1 MKNFEVIIGIE
12 VHTVLNT
19 KTKMFSSSKSC
30 HYSNPNTNINP
41 IDLALPGVM
50 PQPNINAIKKAI
62 WLASELHMD
71 INYKNI
77 QFDRKNYFYIDLP
90 KGYQITQQYFPIGQ
104 NGYIEIENESQNIK
118 QIEIERIHLEED
130 TVKQFSENK
139 KIFLDYNRAGMP
151 LIEIVTKPV
160 ISSGYEAQQYL
171 RELVKILKFANVSDA
186 KLEDGSLRADVN
198 ISLRPYGQKE
208 FGNKVEIKNI
218 NSINNVKKAIDYEIS
233 RQSQLLLTGNVISQE
248 TRRFDDSLNLT
259 VHMREKTNAIN
270 YRYIHEPN
278 IMRISLSDD
287 QFTKIMSEKN
297 LSLNEIIVNLKENKL
312 EDSIIQQLI
321 NDYDFY
327 TKFKLLTNEINDY
340 NLCFKWLG
348 IELIG
353 LLKKDNKS
361 YIDITDDLIRN
372 LSLMIKL
379 LIEQEIN
386 GKQAKVILE
395 CIYKENK
402 NPHDIIKELGFEQI
416 KDPKI
421 IRDILIKHIEA
432 NPEMLQSCYDRPER
446 GEKFFIG
453 MLMKDTNGQANPVIS
468 YQILKD
474 IINEKK

>member
-104 NGYIEIENESQNIK
+104 NGYIEIENEGKNIK

-130 TVKQFSENK
+130 TAKQFSDNK

-233 RQSQLLLTGNVISQE
+233 RQTQLLLTGNVIPQE

-327 TKFKLLTNEINDY
+327 TKFKSLTNEINDY

-372 LSLMIKL
+372 LSLMLKL

>member
-50 PQPNINAIKKAI
+50 PQPNINAIRKAI
-62 WLASELHMD
+62 WLANELHMD

-104 NGYIEIENESQNIK
+104 NGYIEIENESKNIK

-130 TVKQFSENK
+130 TAKQFSENK

-372 LSLMIKL
+372 LSLMLKL

-402 NPHDIIKELGFEQI
+402 NPHDVIKELGFEQI

-421 IRDILIKHIEA
+421 IRDILIKHMDA

-474 IINEKK
+474 IINEKR

>member
-233 RQSQLLLTGNVISQE
+233 RQSQLLLTGNVIPQE
-248 TRRFDDSLNLT
+248 TRRFDDNLNLT

>member
-62 WLASELHMD
+62 WLANELHMD

-104 NGYIEIENESQNIK
+104 NGYIEIENESKNIK

-130 TVKQFSENK
+130 TAKQFSDNK
-139 KIFLDYNRAGMP
+139 KIFLDYNRAGLP

-186 KLEDGSLRADVN
+186 KLEDGSLRADIN

-233 RQSQLLLTGNVISQE
+233 RQTQLLLTGNVISQE

-327 TKFKLLTNEINDY
+327 TKFKSLTNEINDY

-372 LSLMIKL
+372 LSLMLKL

-468 YQILKD
+468 YQMLKD

>member
-50 PQPNINAIKKAI
+50 PQPNINAIRKAI
-62 WLASELHMD
+62 WLANELHMD

-104 NGYIEIENESQNIK
+104 NGYIEIENESKNIK

-130 TVKQFSENK
+130 TAKQFSENK

-270 YRYIHEPN
+270 YRYIHESN

-372 LSLMIKL
+372 LSLMLKL

-402 NPHDIIKELGFEQI
+402 NPHDVIKELGFEQI

-421 IRDILIKHIEA
+421 IRDILIKHMDA

-474 IINEKK
+474 IINEKR

>member
-62 WLASELHMD
+62 WLANELHMD

-104 NGYIEIENESQNIK
+104 NGYIEIENESKNIK

-130 TVKQFSENK
+130 TAKQFAENK

-233 RQSQLLLTGNVISQE
+233 RQTQLLLTGNVIPQE

-327 TKFKLLTNEINDY
+327 TKFKSLTNEINDY

-372 LSLMIKL
+372 LSLMLKL

>member
-62 WLASELHMD
+62 WLANELHMD

-104 NGYIEIENESQNIK
+104 NGYIEIENESKNIK

-130 TVKQFSENK
+130 TAKQFSDNK
-139 KIFLDYNRAGMP
+139 KIFLDYNRAGLP

-233 RQSQLLLTGNVISQE
+233 RQTQLLLTGNVISQE

-327 TKFKLLTNEINDY
+327 TKFKSLTNEINDY

-372 LSLMIKL
+372 LSLMLKL

-468 YQILKD
+468 YQMLKD

>member
-62 WLASELHMD
+62 WLANELHMD

-104 NGYIEIENESQNIK
+104 NGYIEIENESKNIK

-130 TVKQFSENK
+130 TAKQFSDNK

-233 RQSQLLLTGNVISQE
+233 RQTQLLLTGNVISQE

-327 TKFKLLTNEINDY
+327 TKFKSLTNEINDY

-372 LSLMIKL
+372 LSLMLKL

-421 IRDILIKHIEA
+421 IRDILIKHIDA

>member
-62 WLASELHMD
+62 WLANELHMD

-104 NGYIEIENESQNIK
+104 NGYIEIENESKNIK

-130 TVKQFSENK
+130 TAKQFSENK

-186 KLEDGSLRADVN
+186 KLEDGSLRADIN

-372 LSLMIKL
+372 LSLMLKL

-402 NPHDIIKELGFEQI
+402 NPHDVIKELGFEQI

-421 IRDILIKHIEA
+421 IRDILIKHMDA